1 MTFALPVTS
10 TTVPRFGDGGE
21 HAERQRSRMACFDR
35 ARDRLAARG
44 ASNTATGPTQG
55 GGGLPTSGIADSCGT
70 WTGTI
75 QDSGR
80 IEGTIS
86 ETFAYYVGQG
96 PNWTTDLFCHES
108 SIHARETVTRRSEDK
123 MASVEPLLT
132 N

>member
-1 MTFALPVTS
+1 MRNGNAVGWLAWIVLVT
-10 TTVPRFGDGGE
+10 G
-21 HAERQRSRMACFDR
+21 
-35 ARDRLAARG
+35 LAARG

-70 WTGTI
+70 LTGTI

-108 SIHARETVTRRSEDK
+108 SIHARETVTRRSEDE
-123 MASVEPLLT
+123 MASVEPLVT